1 MLVSSLV
8 VLLLVYATGLARVWR
23 HAGTGAGITAWEA
36 TAFAGGWLAL
46 AVALLPPIDDLSEQ
60 YLVAHMAQHELLMAV
75 AAPLVALSAP
85 MYAFLWA
92 FPAAARKRGLD
103 AMRTPPIVRTW
114 STLTSPLA
122 AFLLHFLALWIWH
135 LPSLYEYALAHE
147 AAHALEH
154 VCFFGTALLFW
165 WGIAHGRYGRA
176 GYGAAVVYVFA
187 TAVHGGVLGALL
199 TFSPHVWYA
208 SYLVPHDGTLTPLED
223 QQLAGLLMWVPAG
236 LVFVAGGLTLFAGW
250 LRESERRAGRTS
262 RRLQTARFDAGRLP
276 S

>member
-8 VLLLVYATGLARVWR
+8 LLLLIYATGLVRVWR
-23 HAGTGAGITAWEA
+23 NAGAGAGISGWEA

-46 AVALLPPIDDLSEQ
+46 AVALSPPLDELSDH

-75 AAPLVALSAP
+75 AAPLMTLSAP
-85 MYAFLWA
+85 IFALLWA
-92 FPAAARKRGLD
+92 FPAVLRKRGLD
-103 AMRTPPIVRTW
+103 ALRQRPIVSAWTA
-114 STLTSPLA
+114 LTSPLS
-122 AFLLHFLALWIWH
+122 AFLLHFLALWLWH
-135 LPSLYEYALAHE
+135 LPALYDYALAHD
-147 AAHALEH
+147 AVHAVQH
-154 VCFFGTALLFW
+154 VCFFGTAALFW

-199 TFSPHVWYA
+199 TFSPRVWYTP
-208 SYLVPHDGTLTPLED
+208 YLVPHGGTLTPLED

-250 LRESERRAGRTS
+250 MRESERRSQTLRS
-262 RRLQTARFDAGRLP
+262 IRL
-276 S
+276 